1 MMSTRKSAVLALTL
15 ATGPL
20 LIANTA
26 QAAPSCGTPAVDA
39 VYTTVH
45 HDAEDVVVGQEKVI
59 DVPAQPAVPAVWAT
73 ESYVVTP
80 AVPAVPEV
88 TAQETQ
94 WTVGNSTGPDGDGW
108 TPTGE
113 TKVHDAVTQTTYQW
127 EKVTTS
133 TEYEWVLKVVDV
145 PETTTIVHHDAVYET
160 QTVPATY
167 KTVTV
172 AATYKTVTV
181 PATYKEVVD
190 VPEHVVHHDAVYDMS
205 LFKYVNKQ
213 GTVRWET
220 FGWNTTD
227 QHDKGWTL
235 VTPYENKLITAAW
248 DETVAAT
255 YKTVVDVPEHT
266 ETVVDV
272 PEHTETVVD
281 VPEHT
286 VQVLVKDAYDE
297 TVVTP
302 EQSHYDKKWTS
313 SATEAPGDGW
323 VRSATEPRVTSQ
335 TDTVYTVGDEWA
347 PEGYTLVGQETAVLE
362 PAYTEYQWVRTVV
375 VTPAQPEVP
384 AVMGERQVLVTPEI
398 PATEEVSHMA
408 DIIVTIPAYDT
419 QELVSPAVPAGE
431 PCPVTG
437 GGETGGGQSSGGGEV
452 INAGGEEIAGPGGSG
467 AVKTAT
473 PAKATSTKAA
483 SAVPTLAFTGFDPE
497 LYVAGGLVL
506 LFVGSGLTVVARRR
520 EN

>member
-15 ATGPL
+15 AAGPL

-45 HDAEDVVVGQEKVI
+45 HDAEDVVVGQQKVV

-73 ESYVVTP
+73 ESYVITP

-88 TAQETQ
+88 TAQETK

-108 TPTGE
+108 APTGE

-127 EKVTTS
+127 ELVTTS
-133 TEYEWVLKVVDV
+133 TAYEWVLKVVDV
-145 PETTTIVHHDAVYET
+145 PETTTIVHHDAVYEDVVVPAT
-160 QTVPATY
+160 YKVVPATYKDVVVPATY
-167 KTVTV
+167 KT
-172 AATYKTVTV
+172 
-181 PATYKEVVD
+181 VVD

-205 LFKYVNKQ
+205 LYQYVNKQ
-213 GTVRWET
+213 GRTQFQP
-220 FGWNTTD
+220 FGWNTADAHD
-227 QHDKGWTL
+227 QGWNI
-235 VTPYENKLITAAW
+235 VVPYVHPVLTEAY

-255 YKTVVDVPEHT
+255 YKQ
-266 ETVVDV
+266 
-272 PEHTETVVD
+272 VVD

-286 VQVLVKDAYDE
+286 VREVDVPEHTEVDVPEHTEQVLVKEAYDE
-297 TVVTP
+297 PVTTP
-302 EQSHYDKKWTS
+302 EKSHYDKQWTTS
-313 SATEAPGDGW
+313 PTEAPADGW
-323 VRSATEPRVTSQ
+323 VRSATEPLVTTK
-335 TDTVYTVGDEWA
+335 TDTVFTVDDEQA

-362 PAYTEYQWVRTVV
+362 PAYTEYEWVRSVV

-398 PATEEVSHMA
+398 PATDEVSHME
-408 DIIVTIPAYDT
+408 DIVVTTPAHDT

-431 PCPVTG
+431 ACPVISTG
-437 GGETGGGQSSGGGEV
+437 GK
-452 INAGGEEIAGPGGSG
+452 EIAGPGASS
-467 AVKTAT
+467 TT
-473 PAKATSTKAA
+473 KAKAA

-520 EN
+520 EH

>member
-1 MMSTRKSAVLALTL
+1 MLSTRKSAVLALTL

-45 HDAEDVVVGQEKVI
+45 HAAEDVVVGQKKVV

-73 ESYVVTP
+73 ESYVITP

-88 TAQETQ
+88 TAQETE

-108 TPTGE
+108 APTGE

-133 TEYEWVLKVVDV
+133 TEFEWMLKVVDV
-145 PETTTIVHHDAVYET
+145 PESTTLVHHDAVYKDVV
-160 QTVPATY
+160 VPATY
-167 KTVTV
+167 KTVP
-172 AATYKTVTV
+172 ATYKDVVV
-181 PATYKEVVD
+181 PATYKTVVD
-190 VPEHVVHHDAVYDMS
+190 VPEHVVHHDAVYDMN
-205 LFKYVNKQ
+205 LYAYKNKQ

-220 FGWNTTD
+220 LGWNTAD
-227 QHDKGWTL
+227 GHDKGWTI
-235 VTPYENKLITAAW
+235 VTPYEHPVITAAY

-255 YKTVVDVPEHT
+255 YKQVVDVPEHT

-272 PEHTETVVD
+272 PEHTEVD

-286 VQVLVKDAYDE
+286 VQELVTAAWDE

-302 EQSHYDKKWTS
+302 EKSHYDKQWTS
-313 SATEAPGDGW
+313 SGTEAPGDGW

-335 TDTVYTVGDEWA
+335 TDTVYTVGNEAA
-347 PEGYTLVGQETAVLE
+347 PEGYTLVGQETAVLK
-362 PAYTEYQWVRTVV
+362 PAYTEYEWVRTVV

-398 PATEEVSHMA
+398 PATDELSHME
-408 DIIVTIPAYDT
+408 DIVVTIPAYDT

-431 PCPVTG
+431 PCPVTGG

-467 AVKTAT
+467 AVKTTT
-473 PAKATSTKAA
+473 PAKATATKAA